1 MSKWKNE
8 VGAIQP
14 TLEKSVDGGK
24 IYSKLEKVDW
34 SWKDQLK
41 LEIYSWNNSYIAFC
55 GPSIFENVPFCLN
68 STHFKEKVFFFMRK
82 SSIAYKR
89 NQMASCKKLLTS
101 SPLETVLS
109 QYTNNS
115 ILNKRMTISR
125 VYRSE
130 TFCCLGGSLGR
141 RTRWETKQR
150 TNKIIPLSIKISH
163 FGKLTSKPPDFN
175 IVSHCL
181 WLTLQKC
188 LICDPLYLGFI

>member
-1 MSKWKNE
+1 M
-8 VGAIQP
+8 
-14 TLEKSVDGGK
+14 
-24 IYSKLEKVDW
+24 
-34 SWKDQLK
+34 
-41 LEIYSWNNSYIAFC
+41 YILLFVVLLYNIKFWEWLF
-55 GPSIFENVPFCLN
+55 PFELN
-68 STHFKEKVFFFMRK
+68 SIQRKSLSFLRK

-89 NQMASCKKLLTS
+89 NQMFSCKKLLTS

-150 TNKIIPLSIKISH
+150 TNKIMPLSIKISH

-175 IVSHCL
+175 IVSHWL
-181 WLTLQKC
+181 WRV
-188 LICDPLYLGFI
+188 LIEVIFLARDPEAFWLLEGLKIWSLGFPRKASYFTQWYFI